1 MDQRSDG
8 LTNQVGDG
16 VEERSNQIMASIQTL
31 EAIRDF
37 SKDVLPLQ
45 NDGSNI
51 FSWTCEIEE
60 VLSNLIQCPMYFQQG
75 KPEEVNPDSDRIAK
89 KLIYWTIPRE
99 LRCCIRLSS
108 SAHDA
113 YESLKAQF
121 SRNARTLHM
130 AAFVELLNVRAEITE
145 ASDVTVLYNH
155 IHSKYQELIHSGF
168 RVNEDSILGVLLQM
182 AIGRSTSLEV
192 YNEINRFFDSRML
205 TGASEV
211 SSLEVCSAGRSRLEI
226 IKQSESYEE
235 EIPATSPIELS
246 RNTINLKD
254 NHQTSSINLN
264 PKRDMNDQTANSSQ
278 ESSKKPHVQPK
289 DAVTPSS
296 DSKGKSVSHDIA
308 PKNTEA
314 QPQAAMISNLPG
326 CSSQP
331 TLTSQSKVSEPKVGL
346 FSQPKTNEPRL
357 HTPSSTE
364 EPKPQLP
371 LFSLS
376 KSSQPSASNGKF
388 STSSNEKSKTQGSLK
403 ASAPKASDNPWIF
416 STQKPL
422 PVPSAQK

>member
-99 LRCCIRLSS
+99 LRCCIRLST

-246 RNTINLKD
+246 RNTINPKD